1 MFLIWIFLGIET
13 PKYLYQTGDFEE
25 LRKSLQFISR
35 MNFDK
40 SSQEENN
47 LLINSYINQLKI
59 LKAKED

>member
-1 MFLIWIFLGIET
+1 M
-13 PKYLYQTGDFEE
+13 YQTKNFEGLQE
-25 LRKSLQFISR
+25 SLQFISR